1 MTTCRSCGCISPPV
15 VGPREAAAKRCPCLE
30 TAETRWET
38 AETMRPSAAAR
49 TVKTTAPM
57 PDQPPAGDALLRMPS
72 ERSTRARALANEPVR
87 PRSRPLDAELATRR
101 SATPRFTQS
110 IGAIEPE
117 RPGASP
123 VEHAKPTRVAG
134 PRGESCAPL
143 CFGRVA
149 QVRTGGAAKCR
160 EGLRAGHRRPP
171 SSKPTTR
178 TGSLMLRLFFSL
190 PVVVAQ
196 TSFSSKSSLQGALAE
211 WCGNPA
217 SAEAAHGHISAW
229 DTGAVTDMSSL
240 VYDAPCRSSFNG
252 AIGSWDVAQV
262 TNMGGMF
269 LVRPEPLPHRASAR
283 EPPALP
289 AARRLCTPRAPEHS
303 SPQPLSTPGSSPPA
317 STSLWTG
324 TSRKSRA

>member
-1 MTTCRSCGCISPPV
+1 
-15 VGPREAAAKRCPCLE
+15 
-30 TAETRWET
+30 
-38 AETMRPSAAAR
+38 MRPFAAAR

-101 SATPRFTQS
+101 SSAPRFAQS
-110 IGAIEPE
+110 MGAVEPE
-117 RPGASP
+117 RSASP
-123 VEHAKPTRVAG
+123 VEHAKPMCVAG

-149 QVRTGGAAKCR
+149 QVRTGWAAKCR
-160 EGLRAGHRRPP
+160 EGLRAGHRCPS
-171 SSKPTTR
+171 SSKPTR
-178 TGSLMLRLFFSL
+178 TGSRLLRLLFL

-211 WCGNPA
+211 WCYNPA
-217 SAEAAHGHISAW
+217 SAEAAHGHIWAW

-240 VYDAPCRSSFNG
+240 VYGAPCRSTFNE

-262 TNMGGMF
+262 TNMEWMF
-269 LVRPEPLPHRASAR
+269 YVRPGRCRIAPPHTRAS
-283 EPPALP
+283 
-289 AARRLCTPRAPEHS
+289 RLAC
-303 SPQPLSTPGSSPPA
+303 SPPPLHP
-317 STSLWTG
+317 T
-324 TSRKSRA
+324 RA